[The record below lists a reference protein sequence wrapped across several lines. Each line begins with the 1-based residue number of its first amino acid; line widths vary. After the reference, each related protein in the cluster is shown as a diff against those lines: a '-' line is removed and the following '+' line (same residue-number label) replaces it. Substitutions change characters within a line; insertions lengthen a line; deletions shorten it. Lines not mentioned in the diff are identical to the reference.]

1 MGSRDD
7 PDACET
13 WPMDLSAHRHV
24 AQKSDISVSCN
35 ASDVVSDATREVM
48 AKTLFERLGG
58 FGKVSKV
65 VLEFYDRVLSN
76 ETLAKYFVGVD
87 MKRQVD
93 HQTKFF
99 SYLMGGPASFTD
111 EHLINV
117 HKRLHISPEAFD
129 EMALTLRE
137 TLEDFELDESDIAA
151 VMSAF
156 LSRRRLVMEAE
167 AS

>member
-1 MGSRDD
+1 
-7 PDACET
+7 
-13 WPMDLSAHRHV
+13 
-24 AQKSDISVSCN
+24 
-35 ASDVVSDATREVM
+35 M

-111 EHLINV
+111 EHLANV
-117 HKRLHISPEAFD
+117 HKRLHITPEAFD